1 MARARR
7 KLCGICSITKNGG
20 CLRSF
25 CRIADSRFFRG
36 YTAGYSGM
44 LSARL
49 TNPVLSRHPFCC
61 TPFYVLFFALS
72 LAAAASILPVFVP
85 ALRISVERGIP
96 AVEILCVHIVLR
108 HPKRIAEALVMDDL
122 AFSEEFEYIAHVP
135 IVDEPEQIVVGY
147 ARFLFCCR
155 PVNTTKRG
163 RIRTANV
170 SPTESRR
177 RLSCAI
183 QRSILPWQ
191 VLPPA

>member
-1 MARARR
+1 MARARK

-85 ALRISVERGIP
+85 ALRIPVERGVP

-108 HPKRIAEALVMDDL
+108 HPKRITEPCGCHRHGSLYGGRQATARCP
-122 AFSEEFEYIAHVP
+122 P
-135 IVDEPEQIVVGY
+135 ILY
-147 ARFLFCCR
+147 AGRQ
-155 PVNTTKRG
+155 PVR
-163 RIRTANV
+163 
-170 SPTESRR
+170 
-177 RLSCAI
+177 
-183 QRSILPWQ
+183 ILPRCRRDSSR
-191 VLPPA
+191 LFR